1 MPTLIER
8 KQLAILIFD
17 KVNFRAKKMIR
28 DREGHYIMIL
38 NLQSTRI
45 LTKQWSCKIWK
56 AMLSLDLERE
66 TRQIHNYR

>member
-28 DREGHYIMIL
+28 DKERHFTRTKESTHPEGTDVL
-38 NLQSTRI
+38 NVSVP
-45 LTKQWSCKIWK
+45 
-56 AMLSLDLERE
+56 E
-66 TRQIHNYR
+66 TEQLNI